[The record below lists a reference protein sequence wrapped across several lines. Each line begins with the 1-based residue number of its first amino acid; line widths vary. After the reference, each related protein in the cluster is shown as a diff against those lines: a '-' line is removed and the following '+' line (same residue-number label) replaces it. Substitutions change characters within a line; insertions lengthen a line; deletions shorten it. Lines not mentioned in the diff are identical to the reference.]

1 MLVIEDELKEIDVK
15 RNDILLLQKE
25 LELKEYNKRL
35 EKGELGQII
44 DTKLKSLEDLNIKQA
59 ENKRELQNLD
69 AVISDTIS
77 EEEQKIIDE
86 YYEALKEKEEV
97 EKDIEVLTK
106 KIASLNETIDEIEA
120 TYKKDNEYLFKKQNI
135 LKELEI
141 KVSKLDVKLDTL
153 LNILNEDYTIS
164 FEKAKKEY
172 ILTIDADEAR
182 KKVNNMKNVIRNL
195 GIVNIAAIEEYE
207 RVSKRYEFLIS
218 QRMICIKQRTLF

>member
-1 MLVIEDELKEIDVK
+1 MLNEMIYFCYK
-15 RNDILLLQKE
+15 RIR
-25 LELKEYNKRL
+25 LKEYNKRL

-106 KIASLNETIDEIEA
+106 K
-120 TYKKDNEYLFKKQNI
+120 
-135 LKELEI
+135 
-141 KVSKLDVKLDTL
+141 
-153 LNILNEDYTIS
+153 
-164 FEKAKKEY
+164 
-172 ILTIDADEAR
+172 
-182 KKVNNMKNVIRNL
+182 
-195 GIVNIAAIEEYE
+195 
-207 RVSKRYEFLIS
+207 
-218 QRMICIKQRTLF
+218 